1 VPSKE
6 QESSLGGDAA
16 SIRNGS
22 SNGSSTGSRKTRF
35 SNIYHIF
42 FPWVQ
47 LQQTCGLGNVEE
59 ADERSLKKQ
68 KRRSTATV
76 RAVLQEEPSEE
87 LLEEFGDLA
96 GGGVKAQQLELG
108 LSSCR
113 LRKPW
118 ACRWTVREIICLS
131 RSSKLTAVCQEGQD
145 RVSLFGGP
153 S

>member
-1 VPSKE
+1 M
-6 QESSLGGDAA
+6 
-16 SIRNGS
+16 
-22 SNGSSTGSRKTRF
+22 
-35 SNIYHIF
+35 
-42 FPWVQ
+42 Q

-118 ACRWTVREIICLS
+118 DGV
-131 RSSKLTAVCQEGQD
+131 
-145 RVSLFGGP
+145 
-153 S
+153 